1 MANEDRIYQ
10 NKYGNIYL
18 NEDLVTPKGR
28 LIYPYIAEPNVRYK
42 PSKYSVTIL
51 FDKDETPKDEL
62 NALIKVCK
70 ELKSLAPKNYKC
82 SYTYGALRDGDE
94 ELNKEGEVREQ
105 FKNKWFIKAS
115 CSNKPTCIES
125 KNGAHVPCDETKLV
139 AGVLVRALVQPM
151 LFDSGFAWQLKLVQF
166 VKDDGTR
173 YSFGRNPIDSFAAL
187 SKAFSDDD
195 EETVE
200 EVEEMEEA
208 EVEEVEEAPAK
219 KTKVKS
225 GKNAELEML

>member
-1 MANEDRIYQ
+1 MALLEMEMKN
-10 NKYGNIYL
+10 
-18 NEDLVTPKGR
+18 
-28 LIYPYIAEPNVRYK
+28 
-42 PSKYSVTIL
+42 
-51 FDKDETPKDEL
+51 
-62 NALIKVCK
+62 LIKAKRAV
-70 ELKSLAPKNYKC
+70 
-82 SYTYGALRDGDE
+82 
-94 ELNKEGEVREQ
+94 Q
-105 FKNKWFIKAS
+105 NKWFIKAS

-195 EETVE
+195 EDCGR
-200 EVEEMEEA
+200 
-208 EVEEVEEAPAK
+208 
-219 KTKVKS
+219 S
-225 GKNAELEML
+225 RRDGRSRS